1 MLDVL
6 NLLLIEPIRTALLYV
21 LEVGYSASGSY
32 GVALVILSLVF
43 NLVLMPAYHMAELV
57 QGKEREIQS
66 RMARKIAEFKFAFK
80 GQERYWMLRTL
91 YRQNNYH
98 PAYALRALLP
108 LVIQIPFF
116 IATFGLLSSYQP
128 LQGVV
133 FLGLQDLGR
142 PDGLVF
148 GLNIMPVAMTVL
160 NMFAVYLYSREG
172 THIERVQGYVI
183 AAIFL
188 VLLYGA
194 PVGLVMYWTINNLI
208 SVLKSAVYT
217 LKRSRSSL
225 EARSQCI

>member
-6 NLLLIEPIRTALLYV
+6 NLLLIEPIRMALLYV
-21 LEVGYSASGSY
+21 LEAGYSASGSY
-32 GVALVILSLVF
+32 GVALAILSLVF
-43 NLVLMPAYHMAELV
+43 NLVLMPAYHLAELV
-57 QGKEREIQS
+57 QEKEREIQS
-66 RMARKIAEFKFAFK
+66 RMARKMAEFKFAFK

-98 PAYALRALLP
+98 PVYVLRALLP

-116 IATFGLLSSYQP
+116 IATFAMLSSYQP
-128 LQGVV
+128 LQGVA

-148 GLNIMPVAMTVL
+148 GLNIMPVVMTVL

-172 THIERVQGYVI
+172 THIELVQGYVI

-188 VLLYGA
+188 FLLYSA
-194 PVGLVMYWTINNLI
+194 PVGLVLYWTINNLI
-208 SVLKSAVYT
+208 SVLKSAVYA
-217 LKRSRSSL
+217 LKRSRFSL